1 MPTNYVN
8 YLIYY
13 LCSLLPP
20 MLLLW
25 RHFVGGWADR
35 LIAQTCQARKFF
47 NGILVA
53 FKPIYVAKDSEL
65 IIIISSDILM
75 DPTQLTELTDSHQK
89 NEKTDK
95 TKWDL
100 NL

>member
-1 MPTNYVN
+1 M
-8 YLIYY
+8 
-13 LCSLLPP
+13 
-20 MLLLW
+20 
-25 RHFVGGWADR
+25 GGWADR

-75 DPTQLTELTDSHQK
+75 DPTQLTELTDSQQKTKKQK
-89 NEKTDK
+89 NRQDQMGFKLIERPQLSSTF
-95 TKWDL
+95 L
-100 NL
+100 

>member
-1 MPTNYVN
+1 
-8 YLIYY
+8 
-13 LCSLLPP
+13 

-25 RHFVGGWADR
+25 RHFVGGWADT

-75 DPTQLTELTDSHQK
+75 DPTQLTELTDSQQK
-89 NEKTDK
+89 NQKKKFRQDQMGFKLIERPQ
-95 TKWDL
+95 
-100 NL
+100 

>member
-1 MPTNYVN
+1 
-8 YLIYY
+8 
-13 LCSLLPP
+13 

-53 FKPIYVAKDSEL
+53 FKPIYVPKDSEL

-75 DPTQLTELTDSHQK
+75 DPTQLTELTHSLSK
-89 NEKTDK
+89 RNKKTDK

>member
-1 MPTNYVN
+1 
-8 YLIYY
+8 
-13 LCSLLPP
+13 

-25 RHFVGGWADR
+25 QHFVGGWADR

-75 DPTQLTELTDSHQK
+75 DPTQLTELTDFQQKKQK
-89 NEKTDK
+89 NRQDQMGFKLIERPQLSSTF
-95 TKWDL
+95 L
-100 NL
+100 

>member
-1 MPTNYVN
+1 M
-8 YLIYY
+8 
-13 LCSLLPP
+13 
-20 MLLLW
+20 
-25 RHFVGGWADR
+25 GGWAER

-75 DPTQLTELTDSHQK
+75 DPTQLTELTDSQQKKQK
-89 NEKTDK
+89 NRQDQMGFKLIGRPQLSSTF
-95 TKWDL
+95 L
-100 NL
+100 